1 MYLYKI
7 GLLFSL
13 AGIISSGVHGI
24 AQILPLLIQFFP
36 SINAQRLRINM
47 HAKEQADSI
56 VMTLIV

>member
-13 AGIISSGVHGI
+13 AGIISSGVH